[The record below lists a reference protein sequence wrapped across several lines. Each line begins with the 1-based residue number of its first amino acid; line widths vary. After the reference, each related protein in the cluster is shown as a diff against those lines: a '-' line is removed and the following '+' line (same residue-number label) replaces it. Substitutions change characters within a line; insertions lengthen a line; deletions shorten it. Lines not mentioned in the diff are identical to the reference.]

1 MRTLIESRLD
11 EIKKIS
17 GGFSKS
23 SMRWCNLNVTINNE
37 SFHISEIPD
46 NLWKSIDNEQLM
58 NIYERV
64 IRRYF
69 SQM

>member
-1 MRTLIESRLD
+1 MRTLIEKRLD
-11 EIKKIS
+11 EIKKLS

-46 NLWKSIDNEQLM
+46 KIWKSINNEQLM

-64 IRRYF
+64 IRRF
-69 SQM
+69 FTQM

>member
-11 EIKKIS
+11 EIKKAS

-46 NLWKSIDNEQLM
+46 NLWKSISNDQLM

-64 IRRYF
+64 IRRF
-69 SQM
+69 FTQM